1 MSSIGQIASTCDRF
15 WRIESEDSEDSK
27 ASYYRA
33 RYYDPQAVRFVS
45 EDPMRWNA
53 AQNFYEYVNNNSTN
67 ASDPLGLIACKD
79 CRKFLRYCYLT
90 AGAAGFMGRWGCRT
104 VCISVLKMPLTCWTV
119 CTAAGAATAG
129 ALQVACYA
137 GYQKCLKNCDQ
148 APNVCSSGAPSG
160 QTGSDFAGQNPQT
173 SGPSGPVGG
182 GGGGTIPW

>member
-148 APNVCSSGAPSG
+148 A
-160 QTGSDFAGQNPQT
+160 GQNPQT